1 MLYVFYGTDQIKVR
15 QQAHLTLTK
24 LLKEGEEVERI
35 EGDGYSAGKLQALSS
50 MVSLF
55 SPRAVYLVETP
66 SSEEAFAE
74 DFMASL
80 KELGDSEHQFVVI
93 EQALNAAQKK
103 KITTYATIVDE
114 YKKTEDAA
122 FSPFKMSDALALRD
136 KRSLWLLFQE
146 AKTHALSSEEIIGTF
161 WWQLKTM
168 RLAAVTRTAEEAG
181 MKEYPY
187 KKAKSALMAFPLPAV
202 EKKSRELLELYH
214 EGHRGKRDL
223 DLALE
228 AWVLTL

>member
-1 MLYVFYGTDQIKVR
+1 MLYVFYGSDQVEVR
-15 QQAHLTLTK
+15 QQAHLTLAK
-24 LLKEGEEVERI
+24 VLKEGEEVERI
-35 EGDGYSAGKLQALSS
+35 EADQYSVGKLQALSS

-66 SSEEAFAE
+66 SSEEAFLE
-74 DFMASL
+74 DFMMSL
-80 KELGDSEHQFVVI
+80 KELGDSLHQFVVI
-93 EQALNAAQKK
+93 EQTLNAAQKK
-103 KITTYATIVDE
+103 KITTYATIVEE

-122 FSPFKMSDALALRD
+122 FNPFKMSDALALRD

-146 AKTHALSSEEIIGTF
+146 AKMNALSSEEIIGTF

-168 RLAAVTRTAEEAG
+168 RLAAVTKTAEEAG
-181 MKEYPY
+181 MKDYPY
-187 KKAKSALMAFPLPAV
+187 KKAKSALTAFPLQAV
-202 EKKSRELLELYH
+202 ETKSRELLTLYH

-228 AWVLTL
+228 AWLLGL